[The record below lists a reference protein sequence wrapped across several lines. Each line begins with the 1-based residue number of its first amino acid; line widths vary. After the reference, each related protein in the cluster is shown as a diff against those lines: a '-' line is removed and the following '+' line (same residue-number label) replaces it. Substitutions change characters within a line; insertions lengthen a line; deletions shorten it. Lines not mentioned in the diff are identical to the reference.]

1 MDQGYLNTKEFADLV
16 GVTKHTLFHYD
27 QVGIFCPAHRG
38 ENGYRYYSL
47 SQTEPFYVIQVLKE
61 LGMSLSEIRSYMD
74 SRSPERFMA
83 LMRDQGDRIED
94 RIQRLV
100 AMKKLVESKMEV
112 TSLALAADRD
122 GISVEMSPNRP
133 LLLSPA
139 SCWSDERAAFK
150 LLMDHVRRCS
160 DIGMA
165 LPSSIGQILDR
176 KSVEEGR
183 YDGYRYYYTDV
194 DELPPRDGL
203 VMRGG
208 PYLVAYHCSGYLS
221 IGEAYERLLAK
232 VSERA
237 LQIGDLFFEDVVLDE
252 MSVKGYHDFMVKIS
266 VELKNPASDGSDV
279 DCTLRR

>member
-100 AMKKLVESKMEV
+100 AMKNLVESKMEV
-112 TSLALAADRD
+112 TSSALAADKD

-160 DIGMA
+160 DIGMP

-176 KSVEEGR
+176 KSIEEGR
-183 YDGYRYYYTDV
+183 YDDYRYYYTDV

-221 IGEAYERLLAK
+221 IGEAYERLLAE
-232 VSERA
+232 VRERG
-237 LQIGDLFFEDVVLDE
+237 LQIGELFFEDVVLDE
-252 MSVKGYHDFMVKIS
+252 MSVKGYDGFMVKIS
-266 VELKNPASDGSDV
+266 VELKSPAPDGSDLV
-279 DCTLRR
+279 CTLRK

>member
-1 MDQGYLNTKEFADLV
+1 MDQGYLNTKDFADLV

-61 LGMSLSEIRSYMD
+61 LGMSLREIRSYMD
-74 SRSPERFMA
+74 SRSPGRFMA
-83 LMRDQGDRIED
+83 LMRDQGDLIEE

-112 TSLALAADRD
+112 TSSALAADKD
-122 GISVEMSPNRP
+122 SIFVEMSPDRP
-133 LLLSPA
+133 LLVSPGF
-139 SCWSDERAAFK
+139 CWSDERAAFK
-150 LLMDHVRRCS
+150 LLMDHIRRCS

-165 LPSSIGQILDR
+165 LPSSIGQILDK

-183 YDGYRYYYTDV
+183 YDDYRYYYTDV
-194 DELPPRDGL
+194 GELPGKNGL
-203 VMRGG
+203 LMRKG

-221 IGEAYERLLAK
+221 IGEGYERLLT
-232 VSERA
+232 VVCERG
-237 LQIGDLFFEDVVLDE
+237 LHIGDLFFEDVVLDE
-252 MSVKGYHDFMVKIS
+252 MSVKGYDHFMVKIS
-266 VELKNPASDGSDV
+266 VELKNPDQMGV
-279 DCTLRR
+279 I